1 MSSAN
6 RETPDR
12 PTPTR
17 GSGSVDRAGGPST
30 IRAALPPPPDALAA
44 GKGTPAPAP
53 AGHTILGYTPPLE
66 PAASERL
73 PEDLLPA
80 GFRVGDYEIVELIGV
95 GGMGSVYAARN
106 PIIDRQVAIKVIASH
121 LCRDPDVVQQFVI
134 EARAANQI
142 ANRHVV
148 DIHTLGTLSDGR
160 PYLVMQLLRG
170 ETLTQRLSYGPLEV
184 DDAVPIL
191 DQIAEAAEA
200 AHAVPI
206 VHRDLKPD
214 NVFLEDGS
222 DGPQVKILDFGIARL
237 AGTAGGEDEQG
248 VRGGGILAGTPH
260 YMAPEQA
267 RAQLVG
273 TPADLYA
280 VGLIAFEML
289 AGRPVFDADTAE
301 GVLVAHMKST
311 PPLLRALRPDVPP
324 DLERLIDRLLAKDP
338 SERPTATDVRRAL
351 RALYR
356 PATYPRVVPAVELP
370 LGERARLWL
379 QRPRNRVLIAA
390 QVIVGLVI
398 LAAYLFIGGDD
409 RAGAVAPGSGA
420 APSGVES
427 TAAAP
432 SPAAPSGAESPASRP
447 EAAAPSGVEAPAAAP
462 STAAPSAEAPSRAD
476 SATHSGESA
485 SAPTVSGA
493 APSQSKPRP
502 AGAGAASRAAPSAPE
517 PVVAPLE
524 GAPAGR
530 RGARPADRDAP
541 IRDPF

>member
-1 MSSAN
+1 
-6 RETPDR
+6 
-12 PTPTR
+12 
-17 GSGSVDRAGGPST
+17 
-30 IRAALPPPPDALAA
+30 
-44 GKGTPAPAP
+44 
-53 AGHTILGYTPPLE
+53 
-66 PAASERL
+66 
-73 PEDLLPA
+73 
-80 GFRVGDYEIVELIGV
+80 
-95 GGMGSVYAARN
+95 MGSVYSARN
-106 PIIDRQVAIKVIASH
+106 PLIDRQVAIKVIASH
-121 LCRDPDVVQQFVI
+121 LCRDADVVQQFVI

-200 AHAVPI
+200 AHAVPV

-237 AGTAGGEDEQG
+237 AGAAGDEDEQG

-301 GVLVAHMKST
+301 GVLIAHMKST
-311 PPLLRALRPDVPP
+311 PPLLHTLRPDVPA
-324 DLERLIDRLLAKDP
+324 DLVKLIDRLLAKDP
-338 SERPTATDVRRAL
+338 SERPTATDVRRSL
-351 RALYR
+351 RALYQ

-370 LGERARLWL
+370 RGERARLWL
-379 QRPRNRVLIAA
+379 QRPRNQVLLAA
-390 QVIVGLVI
+390 QVMVGLVVI
-398 LAAYLFIGGDD
+398 LVAYLFIGGDD
-409 RAGAVAPGSGA
+409 RAGASAPEPGAVPSGVAPSAAASSVTAPSGA
-420 APSGVES
+420 APSVS
-427 TAAAP
+427 
-432 SPAAPSGAESPASRP
+432 APSGA
-447 EAAAPSGVEAPAAAP
+447 
-462 STAAPSAEAPSRAD
+462 APSAATPSDAASD
-476 SATHSGESA
+476 HSAGSA
-485 SAPTVSGA
+485 SAPTASGA
-493 APSQSKPRP
+493 APSPSRSRP
-502 AGAGAASRAAPSAPE
+502 AGAGAASRAAPATPE

-530 RGARPADRDAP
+530 GGARPAPADRDAP